1 MGDRDYEGCCG
12 PVAVRAHWSL
22 AELVHGAR
30 ERDSRCWEE
39 IVTRFGPGLHRVARS
54 YRLDEATC
62 ADVVQQAWLAAFVRL
77 SSLRDPMALIGWL
90 QMITR
95 RECLRV
101 IRRRSK
107 EWIGGWGLVADP
119 DDQDALLDLADDE
132 PLPEEHVVDAEL
144 AELIGAARSRL
155 AGRDQEMVTF
165 IASGTVSYLEMAR
178 ELDLRPGSVGPTRA
192 RCLGKLRAELA
203 ELGVDR
209 SWLAA

>member
-1 MGDRDYEGCCG
+1 MNDRGYKECWDSAGG
-12 PVAVRAHWSL
+12 RSRRSL
-22 AELVHGAR
+22 AELVQGAR

-39 IVTRFGPGLHRVARS
+39 IVTRYGPGLHRVARS
-54 YRLDEATC
+54 YRLDDATC
-62 ADVVQQAWLAAFVRL
+62 ADVVQQAWLTAFVNL
-77 SSLRDPMALIGWL
+77 ASLRDPDAFGGWL

-101 IRRRSK
+101 IRHRGR
-107 EWIGGWGLVADP
+107 EWTGSWAQSP
-119 DDQDALLDLADDE
+119 DDEQDPMFELADDE
-132 PLPEEHVVDAEL
+132 PLPEEHVVGAEL
-144 AELIGAARSRL
+144 AELVGAARARL
-155 AGRDQEMVTF
+155 AGRDREMVGF

-192 RCLGKLRAELA
+192 RCLGRLRAELA

>member
-1 MGDRDYEGCCG
+1 
-12 PVAVRAHWSL
+12 
-22 AELVHGAR
+22 
-30 ERDSRCWEE
+30 
-39 IVTRFGPGLHRVARS
+39 
-54 YRLDEATC
+54 
-62 ADVVQQAWLAAFVRL
+62 
-77 SSLRDPMALIGWL
+77 
-90 QMITR
+90 
-95 RECLRV
+95 
-101 IRRRSK
+101 
-107 EWIGGWGLVADP
+107 
-119 DDQDALLDLADDE
+119 LLDLADDE
-132 PLPEEHVVDAEL
+132 PLPEDHVVEAEL